1 MFSASLKLNGV
12 LVVFLNGMSTIAGSQ
27 WSHVP
32 GVSHCGQQI
41 FIENTVLAVE
51 SQQDKQKEETWN
63 C

>member
-1 MFSASLKLNGV
+1 MQCIIKLNDV
-12 LVVFLNGMSTIAGSQ
+12 LGLFLNGMSTIAGAQ

-32 GVSHCGQQI
+32 GVSRRGQQI

-51 SQQDKQKEETWN
+51 SQQGKQKEETWN